1 MRMIALITNKSGSGK
16 TTLAASLAV
25 AAADAGDTLVALD
38 FGLQASLTLWARRR
52 PRKAQHTIVVEQSET
67 ARLDR
72 WVRSWSTRSCR
83 FSLAIL
89 IHAAAIATTHKQLPK

>member
-1 MRMIALITNKSGSGK
+1 MRMIALITNKGGSGK

-25 AAADAGDTLVALD
+25 AAADTGDTLVALD
-38 FGLQASLTLWARRR
+38 FGLQASLTLWAHRR
-52 PRKAQHTIVVEQSET
+52 PPKAPHTIVVEQSET
-67 ARLDR
+67 ARPDR
-72 WVRSWSTRSCR
+72 LVRSWSTRLCR

>member
-1 MRMIALITNKSGSGK
+1 MRMITLITNKSGSGK

-25 AAADAGDTLVALD
+25 AAADTGDTLVALD
-38 FGLQASLTLWARRR
+38 FGLQASLTLWAHRR
-52 PRKAQHTIVVEQSET
+52 PPKAPHTIVVEQSET
-67 ARLDR
+67 ARPDR
-72 WVRSWSTRSCR
+72 LVRSWSTRLCR